1 MDQRR
6 ILMDHNN
13 IRSENNKNICNG
25 LGCFSKATHS
35 IEEEDGETGMI
46 ALELCDEC
54 IIKFYER

>member
-1 MDQRR
+1 
-6 ILMDHNN
+6 MDHNN

-35 IEEEDGETGMI
+35 IEEENGETGMI